1 MTSIGDDVIMLL
13 QGFRSVLCCVVYDD
27 QLLLPPP
34 PPLLLPL
41 LLLLLP
47 PPPPPPLTAI
57 SYRDA
62 QYSMDA
68 SSNMDQPLLL
78 STTLLSTRCSSVN

>member
-1 MTSIGDDVIMLL
+1 M
-13 QGFRSVLCCVVYDD
+13 LCCVVYDD

-41 LLLLLP
+41 LLLLL
-47 PPPPPPLTAI
+47 PPPPLTAI

>member
-1 MTSIGDDVIMLL
+1 VTSIGDDVMLL
-13 QGFRSVLCCVVYDD
+13 QGFRICVLCCVVYDD

-34 PPLLLPL
+34 PLLLLPL
-41 LLLLLP
+41 LLLLLL